1 MGKKALTVR
10 ALLLNGGLWEGV
22 SFARKGDFPLSGLP
36 NGLQTSIVCRLG
48 HAKIFHDPSERGKI
62 HRSSWI
68 YSILS
73 WIHSILSWVLSIC
86 DDFTRFWDEF
96 SRFRVEFTRFV
107 MNSLD
112 FVMNFTLGELDCW
125 RLQVPLKLTLTQ
137 KSKESSLKVPLL
149 KLRERFLS
157 CKGRFLFEF
166 SLWGKLTVREKWVQT
181 LLHDLFVRRNHSEGD
196 CNSKQRIWN
205 LEGMESLQKERNV
218 SLWRDFAC

>member
-73 WIHSILSWVLSIC
+73 WIHSIC
-86 DDFTRFWDEF
+86 DEFTRFCDEFTRFWDEF
-96 SRFRVEFTRFV
+96 HVRWIGLLKTAGPFEI
-107 MNSLD
+107 D
-112 FVMNFTLGELDCW
+112 FD
-125 RLQVPLKLTLTQ
+125 
-137 KSKESSLKVPLL
+137 SKIKGISLKVPLL

-166 SLWGKLTVREKWVQT
+166 SLWGKLTVREKRVQT
-181 LLHDLFVRRNHSEGD
+181 LLLDLFVRRNHSEGD

-218 SLWRDFAC
+218 SLWRDFAR